1 LPNGRNFLYDAGSSL
16 SYMRAG
22 EGTTAPALWSR
33 GIGRVDAVFISH
45 PHFDHF
51 KDILPLVDRFG
62 VRRVFVPPTFVRERL
77 HVDEAVIEALWARG
91 ARVEFFSAGDRL
103 AGTGETRVCALWP
116 RGPASQTRKTNDG
129 SLVLDIEERGRQ
141 LLLTGDI
148 EEPAIDALLA
158 SEPHLK
164 ADAMLWPHHGS
175 DPDAVGRLAQAAGA
189 KVLVVSCGPVR
200 AKEEDPP
207 WVAEQGIRC
216 RWTGRD
222 GAVTV
227 ALDTDP
233 PTVKTFVS
241 SR

>member
-1 LPNGRNFLYDAGSSL
+1 
-16 SYMRAG
+16 MRAG

-33 GIGRVDAVFISH
+33 GIERVDAVFISH

-62 VRRVFVPPTFVRERL
+62 IRRVFVPPTFMRKRL
-77 HVDEAVIEALWARG
+77 TVDDAVVEGLWARG
-91 ARVEFFSAGDRL
+91 VRVEFFSAGDRL
-103 AGTGETRVCALWP
+103 AGTGETAVRAIWP
-116 RGPASQTRKTNDG
+116 RGPESQTREINDG
-129 SLVLDIEERGRQ
+129 SLVLDIKERGRL

-148 EEPAIDALLA
+148 EAAAIDALLA
-158 SEPHLK
+158 LEPNLK
-164 ADAMLWPHHGS
+164 ADVMLWPHHGS
-175 DPDAVGRLAQAAGA
+175 DPDAVGRFAQATGA
-189 KVLVVSCGPVR
+189 KVLVVSCGLVR

-216 RWTGRD
+216 CRTGGD

-227 ALDTDP
+227 TLEADGP
-233 PTVKTFVS
+233 AVETFVG